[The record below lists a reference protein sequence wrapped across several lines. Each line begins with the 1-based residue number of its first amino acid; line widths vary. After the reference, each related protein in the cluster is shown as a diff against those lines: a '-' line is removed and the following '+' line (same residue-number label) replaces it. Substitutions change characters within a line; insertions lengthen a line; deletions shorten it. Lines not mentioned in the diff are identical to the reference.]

1 LCPGLL
7 PNGNF
12 EHGPAKSK
20 LNGTRVI
27 GKNSIPNWK
36 VSRFVEYIGSNQQLD
51 DMILPVPEGAW
62 AVRLGNDAAIRL
74 QLSVTR
80 RGYYTITF
88 AAARTCA
95 QGETLNVSVDPEF
108 GVLPIQ
114 TVYTSS
120 GWDSYCWTFKAR
132 HSKVWLSIHNP
143 GHEDDPACGPL
154 IDSIAIKTLHFPLL
168 VPRVMFRH
176 HILLGFKLALLKK
189 SR

>member
-1 LCPGLL
+1 M
-7 PNGNF
+7 
-12 EHGPAKSK
+12 
-20 LNGTRVI
+20 
-27 GKNSIPNWK
+27 GKNSIPSWE
-36 VSRFVEYIGSNQQLD
+36 VSEFVEYIRVRGRHDPAGAGRRVGSKAGQ
-51 DMILPVPEGAW
+51 
-62 AVRLGNDAAIRL
+62 
-74 QLSVTR
+74 R
-80 RGYYTITF
+80 RGDPAAAKRDPARVLHHHLR

-176 HILLGFKLALLKK
+176 HILLGFKLAL
-189 SR
+189 